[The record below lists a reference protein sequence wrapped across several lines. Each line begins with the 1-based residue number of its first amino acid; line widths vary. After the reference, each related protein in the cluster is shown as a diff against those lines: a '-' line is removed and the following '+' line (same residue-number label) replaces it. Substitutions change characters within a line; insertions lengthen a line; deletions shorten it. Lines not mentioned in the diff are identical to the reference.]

1 MAKYTRTRMNKQTAG
16 DYADLNTGELIESF
30 QLENGTEEC
39 QIKRIFLTAASDATH
54 NGLYQV
60 VFAIA
65 DESFSSSGDF
75 SDNRKITSGV
85 MGPGQRFEWNETQTI
100 RVPRGYY
107 LGILIDGASGNTGNE
122 KVWSYAQVN
131 YLVLS

>member
-1 MAKYTRTRMNKQTAG
+1 MEKHIDISVLPVTANNSVV
-16 DYADLNTGELIESF
+16 DSF
-30 QLENGTEEC
+30 QLEGGEEEC
-39 QIKRIFLTAASDATH
+39 QIKRIFMTATSDGTH
-54 NGLYQV
+54 SGLYV
-60 VFAIA
+60 CSFAIA
-65 DESFSSSGDF
+65 DEPFTDVGDF

-85 MGPGQRFEWNETQTI
+85 MGPGNGFVWNETQTI

-107 LGILIDGASGNTGNE
+107 LGMIINGASGNTGNE